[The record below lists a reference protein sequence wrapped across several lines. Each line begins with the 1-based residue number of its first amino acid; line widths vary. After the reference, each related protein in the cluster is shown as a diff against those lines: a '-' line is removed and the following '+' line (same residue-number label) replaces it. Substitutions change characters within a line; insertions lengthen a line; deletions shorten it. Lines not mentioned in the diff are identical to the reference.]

1 MRRIILT
8 AASLFLIVLSFSQW
22 SSGGSPLS
30 LALDM
35 NKEVPT
41 AVLPPLDMQKIAAE
55 DVEDGKN
62 GHIERSAVIRP
73 INLNLYNSGV
83 WTELENGDRIWR
95 LVIHAEDALA
105 TTLLYEDFF
114 LPEGAKLFIYKPDYS
129 RVIGAFTSYNNHE
142 SGQFTTEL
150 IHGSSCV
157 LEYFEPAAQAFRG
170 SFTVSGVAHFY
181 KNVPQ
186 EIITQDFGDSDNCEV
201 NVNCS
206 EGNAWQNEKKGV
218 ARIFVVSGFS
228 GGWCTGSL
236 VNNTNLDCTPY
247 FLTAFHCGGSASASN
262 LNNWVFYFNYEASGC
277 SNPSNQSQVTNSPNY
292 FSLTGCTTVSSSNDG
307 GNNSSDFLLV
317 EFNQAIPTSADVY
330 YNGWDRS
337 LLNTVST
344 NGVSIHHP
352 AGDIKKISTYTQN
365 LTTTSWGFSGLPSHY
380 RVYWSSTANG
390 HGVTEGGSS
399 GSPIF
404 NDQGLIIGTLTGGGS
419 YCTATGQPDSYGK
432 VSYHWNSNGTANNR
446 RLDIHLDP
454 AGNGSANS
462 LTGSDSP
469 CSATVALDASISAI
483 SEPINDICGVSFTP
497 QVVLRNVGTNTLT
510 SCQIRY
516 QVTGS
521 ALQTYNWSGSLA
533 TNATTTISLNPMTAS
548 AGTNTFTAFTQSPNG
563 GSDQNTS
570 NDSQSQT
577 FDAVQGGSLP
587 IVQTFQANTFP
598 PTNYDRFNGDG
609 DVTWE
614 RTTSAGANSSA
625 SMFVDNWDYNSPG
638 AFDWFILPP
647 LDLTTVSN
655 PTMTYDY
662 AYAYYDGQQGTFYD
676 SLIIAYSTDCG
687 DTWFAI
693 TREGGTQLATAGGL
707 STEFTPTSSQWENV
721 SLDLSAY
728 ASEDNITFAFVGV
741 NGYGNNLY
749 VDNINVQGGATTA
762 PPSADFIA
770 SNTTICA
777 GESVSFTNISTGT
790 PTSYSWSFPGGN
802 PSSSSQTNPVVTY
815 NNPGTYTVT
824 LTATN
829 AGGSDTETKSNYIVV
844 GSGPSLSLSST
855 PAACSGINNGT
866 ATVVASGGAGNY
878 TYSWTGTS
886 STSATAINLAP
897 GQYTVTVEDANGCNS
912 SASVTVGANTDVSV
926 QLQVTDNSA
935 SGGISSISSAVS
947 GGVMPY
953 TYLWSN
959 GDITE
964 SITGIGPGN
973 YTLTVTDAN
982 GCTGAASGSIAG
994 VGIQELEWLAY
1005 VSLYPNPTSSNISL
1019 DIALIQEEDLSIQL
1033 LNPLGQIIFEEELI
1047 DFQSGLRQF
1056 DLKNLANGV
1065 YFVRIS
1071 NQEASKLLRFVK
1083 KN

>member
-1 MRRIILT
+1 
-8 AASLFLIVLSFSQW
+8 
-22 SSGGSPLS
+22 
-30 LALDM
+30 
-35 NKEVPT
+35 
-41 AVLPPLDMQKIAAE
+41 
-55 DVEDGKN
+55 
-62 GHIERSAVIRP
+62 
-73 INLNLYNSGV
+73 
-83 WTELENGDRIWR
+83 
-95 LVIHAEDALA
+95 
-105 TTLLYEDFF
+105 
-114 LPEGAKLFIYKPDYS
+114 
-129 RVIGAFTSYNNHE
+129 
-142 SGQFTTEL
+142 
-150 IHGSSCV
+150 
-157 LEYFEPAAQAFRG
+157 
-170 SFTVSGVAHFY
+170 
-181 KNVPQ
+181 
-186 EIITQDFGDSDNCEV
+186 
-201 NVNCS
+201 
-206 EGNAWQNEKKGV
+206 
-218 ARIFVVSGFS
+218 
-228 GGWCTGSL
+228 
-236 VNNTNLDCTPY
+236 
-247 FLTAFHCGGSASASN
+247 
-262 LNNWVFYFNYEASGC
+262 
-277 SNPSNQSQVTNSPNY
+277 
-292 FSLTGCTTVSSSNDG
+292 
-307 GNNSSDFLLV
+307 
-317 EFNQAIPTSADVY
+317 
-330 YNGWDRS
+330 
-337 LLNTVST
+337 
-344 NGVSIHHP
+344 
-352 AGDIKKISTYTQN
+352 
-365 LTTTSWGFSGLPSHY
+365 
-380 RVYWSSTANG
+380 
-390 HGVTEGGSS
+390 
-399 GSPIF
+399 
-404 NDQGLIIGTLTGGGS
+404 
-419 YCTATGQPDSYGK
+419 
-432 VSYHWNSNGTANNR
+432 
-446 RLDIHLDP
+446 
-454 AGNGSANS
+454 
-462 LTGSDSP
+462 
-469 CSATVALDASISAI
+469 
-483 SEPINDICGVSFTP
+483 
-497 QVVLRNVGTNTLT
+497 
-510 SCQIRY
+510 
-516 QVTGS
+516 
-521 ALQTYNWSGSLA
+521 
-533 TNATTTISLNPMTAS
+533 
-548 AGTNTFTAFTQSPNG
+548 
-563 GSDQNTS
+563 
-570 NDSQSQT
+570 
-577 FDAVQGGSLP
+577 
-587 IVQTFQANTFP
+587 
-598 PTNYDRFNGDG
+598 
-609 DVTWE
+609 
-614 RTTSAGANSSA
+614 
-625 SMFVDNWDYNSPG
+625 
-638 AFDWFILPP
+638 
-647 LDLTTVSN
+647 
-655 PTMTYDY
+655 MTYDY

-676 SLIIAYSTDCG
+676 SLIIAYSTNCG

-749 VDNINVQGGATTA
+749 VDNINVQGGSTTA
-762 PPSADFIA
+762 PPSADFVA

-777 GESVSFTNISTGT
+777 GESVSFINISTGT

-964 SITGIGPGN
+964 SITGIGAGN
-973 YTLTVTDAN
+973 YSLTVTDAN

-1005 VSLYPNPTSSNISL
+1005 VSLYPNPTSSSISL

-1033 LNPLGQIIFEEELI
+1033 LNPLGQIILEEELI

-1056 DLKNLANGV
+1056 DLKNLAIGV